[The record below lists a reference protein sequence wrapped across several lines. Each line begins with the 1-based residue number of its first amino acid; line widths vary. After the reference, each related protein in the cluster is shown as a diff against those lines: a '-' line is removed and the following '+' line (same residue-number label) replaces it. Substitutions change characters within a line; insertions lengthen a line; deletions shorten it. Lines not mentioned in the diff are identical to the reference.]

1 MKLKDKNVLI
11 TGGSRGLGL
20 ACAKEARAEGANII
34 IMARTE
40 STLRSAHDALLAMEG
55 VPGTVTAIC
64 ADVMDILDPFTLHP
78 ARIACPDP
86 TMKKPYAPLHALIHC
101 AGIYGPMDKLI
112 WMNDDSLKEWEE
124 AVRINLI
131 GTMRVCSAVVPEMVT
146 QGYGRIVLLSGGGA
160 TKPMPHFTAYS
171 ASKAGVVRFA
181 ESLAEEV
188 KENGVT
194 VNCVAPG
201 ALNTEMLDE
210 VLAAG
215 PERVGADFH
224 RKSLEQKA
232 MGGDSLE
239 EAAKLCIALCTDEAK
254 EITGRLI
261 SAKWDTWNPIQ
272 WFAKG
277 IVGTDRCTL
286 RRVTSSETTF
296 QRVSVESGGQ
306 VCVKMEQPE

>member
-11 TGGSRGLGL
+11 TGGSRGLGFV
-20 ACAKEARAEGANII
+20 CAKEARAEGANII

-40 STLRSAHDALLAMEG
+40 STLRAAHDELLAMEG
-55 VPGTVTAIC
+55 HGTVAAIC
-64 ADVMDILDPFTLHP
+64 ADVMDILQYGTQRVLGEC
-78 ARIACPDP
+78 RSGSIGESR
-86 TMKKPYAPLHALIHC
+86 YAPLHALIHC
-101 AGIYGPMDKLI
+101 AGVYGPMDKLI
-112 WMNDDSLKEWEE
+112 WMNDDSLKKWEE
-124 AVRINLI
+124 AIRINLI
-131 GTMRVCSAVVPEMVT
+131 GTMRVCRAVVPEMVT
-146 QGYGRIVLLSGGGA
+146 QGYGRIVILSGGGA

-210 VLAAG
+210 VLTAG

-224 RKSLEQKA
+224 RKSVEQKA

-239 EAAKLCIALCTDEAK
+239 EAAKLCIALCTDDAK

-261 SAKWDTWNPIQ
+261 SAKWDEWNPIQ

-277 IVGTDRCTL
+277 IVGTEHGML
-286 RRVTSSETTF
+286 RRVTRFFNAVHSFDENMF
-296 QRVSVESGGQ
+296 QRVSIEH
-306 VCVKMEQPE
+306 